1 MLADAARD
9 STLGIDLTLFQAP
22 ALETARLVPVL
33 SPLVLLAREF
43 TGDLSWDPG
52 SSPSGAAG
60 GLDLRA
66 RQGPRRCG

>member
-9 STLGIDLTLFQAP
+9 SALGIDLTLFQAP

-43 TGDLSWDPG
+43 NGDLS
-52 SSPSGAAG
+52 
-60 GLDLRA
+60 
-66 RQGPRRCG
+66 